1 MNHINLPLLHVHG
14 LCVNFKEQTVVGSLE
29 SADSISACQKPPGI
43 NFQIGHGQ
51 TLGLVGESGS
61 GKSVTAL
68 SIMNLLPSHARRAG
82 EIIWNSAQTRL
93 PLDLMQVSVDRL
105 RSIRG
110 REIAY
115 VFQDPMSALNP
126 VLTIGKQVAEPLCYH
141 LGLTVKQARA
151 RVLELLDEVH
161 LPDPVSRINAYPH
174 ELSGGQQQRVMIAMA
189 LACEPRLL
197 IADEPTTALD
207 VTTQRQIIDL
217 LFELQQRK
225 HMAML
230 FISHDLGVVKALA
243 HEVAVMRHGM
253 ILEHGPTSTIL
264 QSPTNDYTR
273 HLLECRPQLDNNPSR
288 LPVLD
293 NLVSAVGAPV
303 TQPLPQVKAV
313 GGLDVDEVVLEARAL
328 SKTFYISRG
337 FFRKQARVAVDNL
350 SFQLQR
356 GHTLGVVG
364 ESGSGKTTLGLMLM
378 SLLEPTSGSILFEG
392 QAWAQTHQSPPLA
405 LRRRIQMVFQNP
417 YASLNPRFPI
427 EQTLLEP
434 MRIHKIGM
442 HHSEQKAR
450 AIQVLHKVGLDAS
463 ALCKYPHEFSGGQR
477 QRIAIARCLTLNPDV
492 LILDEAVSALDVSVQ
507 AQVLNLL
514 KDLQQ
519 ELALSYVF
527 ITHDLA
533 VMRFM
538 ADDVLVMKQ
547 GKILE
552 HASAHAIV
560 HEPQHAY
567 TQALLQ
573 AVF

>member
-1 MNHINLPLLHVHG
+1 MNRCDSTLLHVRG
-14 LCVNFKEQTVVGSLE
+14 LCVSFQNHLAVGS
-29 SADSISACQKPPGI
+29 SVSGNQGTGPSTPVGI
-43 NFQIGHGQ
+43 DFQIEQGQ

-61 GKSVTAL
+61 GKSMTAL
-68 SIMNLLPSHARRAG
+68 SIMNLLPSHAVRSG
-82 EIIWNSAQTRL
+82 EMIWSDTLSNQS
-93 PLDLMQVSVDRL
+93 LDLMQLSPELL
-105 RSIRG
+105 RRIRG

-115 VFQDPMSALNP
+115 VFQDPMSSLNP
-126 VLTIGKQVAEPLCYH
+126 VLTIGQQVAEPLRYH
-141 LGLTVKQARA
+141 LGLTAKQTRE
-151 RVLELLDEVH
+151 RVLEVLHEVH
-161 LPDPVSRINAYPH
+161 LPDPASRINAYPH

-243 HEVAVMRHGM
+243 HQVAVMRHGM
-253 ILEHGPTSTIL
+253 ILEQGPSSTIL
-264 QSPTNDYTR
+264 QSPQNVYTR
-273 HLLECRPQLDNNPSR
+273 HLLECRPKLENNPYR
-288 LPVLD
+288 LPTLD
-293 NLVSAVGAPV
+293 GTISAISAAHPQQPMPV
-303 TQPLPQVKAV
+303 AAS
-313 GGLDVDEVVLEARAL
+313 DAVVLEARAL
-328 SKTFYISRG
+328 CKIFYKPMGLLRQ
-337 FFRKQARVAVDNL
+337 QAWAAVETV
-350 SFQLQR
+350 SFQLKR
-356 GHTLGVVG
+356 GKTLGVVG

-378 SLLEPTSGSILFEG
+378 GLLEPTSGDVLFDG
-392 QAWAQTHQSPPLA
+392 KAWAQKHQSPSLSI
-405 LRRRIQMVFQNP
+405 RRRIQMVFQNP

-434 MRIHKIGM
+434 MHIHKIGVNPT
-442 HHSEQKAR
+442 QRRDR
-450 AIQVLHKVGLDAS
+450 AIQVLNKVGLDAG
-463 ALCKYPHEFSGGQR
+463 ALRKYPHEFSGGQR

-547 GKILE
+547 GKTLE
-552 HASAHAIV
+552 HASVHAIV